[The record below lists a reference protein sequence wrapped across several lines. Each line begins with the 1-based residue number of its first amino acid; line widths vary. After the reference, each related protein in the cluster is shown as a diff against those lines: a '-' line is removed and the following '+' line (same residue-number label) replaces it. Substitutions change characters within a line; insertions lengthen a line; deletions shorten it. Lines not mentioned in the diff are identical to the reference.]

1 MRRLSIN
8 IFALVIRLLVGVLVK
23 MAMMKRLP
31 LAVTNANLDILM
43 LIQEILWIVNLVRI
57 I

>member
-8 IFALVIRLLVGVLVK
+8 IFALVIRSLVGVLVK
-23 MAMMKRLP
+23 RAMMKRLP